1 MKRKNKKKSYKT
13 TLLVLL
19 LTAIL
24 LIASTYAWFTSN
36 RTVTVDTIEV
46 NVAAVN
52 GLQISTNASDWS
64 AFIDANDITSNAYSG
79 AVNRL
84 PATLYPV
91 STAKGLNSDGTMKMF
106 LGNVETDQTANSPT
120 YGEYLLT
127 TTATDDSVEAPSYLV
142 FDMFLRLDG
151 ATSQTIYLTPNAGVE
166 GRTAGKGIENASRVA
181 FVKEGYTADV
191 AAVSTI
197 TAAKTTDSSNVIIWE
212 PNNNAHTTAS
222 IAHAS
227 SVYGATINATTVV
240 PNYYGVN
247 SAFSN
252 AALTDTSSSKFTQIT
267 PDIKTGTTMA
277 STQFITLEP
286 GITKFR
292 VYMWIEGQDYDC
304 QNSASGSNMALNL
317 QFSLDNN

>member
-1 MKRKNKKKSYKT
+1 MKRKNNKKRSYKT

-36 RTVTVDTIEV
+36 RTVTVDTIDV

-52 GLQISTNASDWS
+52 GLQISTNAADWS
-64 AFIDANDITSNAYSG
+64 AFIDATDITTNAYAT

-84 PATLYPV
+84 PQTLYPV
-91 STAKGLNSDGTMKMF
+91 STAKGLNTDGTMKMF
-106 LGNVETDQTANSPT
+106 LGSVEVDPNSSSHD
-120 YGEYLLT
+120 YFLT
-127 TTATDDSVEAPSYLV
+127 TTATDDSVEKPAYVV

-151 ATSQTIYLTPNAGVE
+151 SQAQKIYLTKNAGVTGKTE
-166 GRTAGKGIENASRVA
+166 GKGIENAVRVA
-181 FVKEGYTADV
+181 FVKEGYTEDV
-191 AAVSTI
+191 SAVSTI
-197 TAAKTTDSSNVIIWE
+197 TTAKTTSSSDVIIWE
-212 PNNNAHTTAS
+212 PNNNAHTAAS

-227 SVYGATINATTVV
+227 SVYGTTITANQVI
-240 PNYYGVN
+240 PSYYGVK

-252 AALTDTSSSKFTQIT
+252 IALTDTNSDRFSSIT

-277 STQFITLEP
+277 STEFTTLSP

-304 QNSASGSNMALNL
+304 QNSASGANMSLDL
-317 QFSLDNN
+317 QFSLDNT

>member
-1 MKRKNKKKSYKT
+1 MKSKNKRKSYKT

-36 RTVTVDTIEV
+36 RTVTVDSIQV

-64 AFIDANDITSNAYSG
+64 AFIDADDILSNAYSG

-84 PATLYPV
+84 PDTLYPV
-91 STAKGLNSDGTMKMF
+91 STAKGLNADGTMKMF
-106 LGNVETDQTANSPT
+106 LGSVETDKDSSHSTF
-120 YGEYLLT
+120 GEYLLT
-127 TTATDDSVEAPSYLV
+127 TTATDDSVAKPSYVV

-151 ATSQTIYLTPNAGVE
+151 ATAQTIYLTKDAGVLGKTE
-166 GRTAGKGIENASRVA
+166 GKGIENASRVA

-191 AAVSTI
+191 SDISTI
-197 TAAKTTDSSNVIIWE
+197 TTAKATDSDNVIIWE
-212 PNNNAHTTAS
+212 PNNNAHTSAS
-222 IAHAS
+222 IAHAN
-227 SVYGATINATTVV
+227 SVYNTTITSSQVI
-240 PNYYGVN
+240 PSYYGVN
-247 SAFSN
+247 SEFENVDLKDHDESR
-252 AALTDTSSSKFTQIT
+252 FTLVT
-267 PDIKTGTTMA
+267 PDIKTGTQMA
-277 STQFITLEP
+277 STEFITLEP

-292 VYMWIEGQDYDC
+292 VYLWIEGQDYDC
-304 QNSASGSNMALNL
+304 QNSASGANMELNL